1 MAQGTIK
8 APPLTH
14 QDAILIT
21 YADQVRQPG
30 ILPLQSLDSFA
41 RAYLAGLVS
50 CIHLLP
56 FFPASSDDGFSVI
69 DYRQVDPAFGSWKD
83 VARLGENFRLM
94 FDAVINHVSAQSA
107 WFRSFLAG
115 EAKYQAYFMTIHGD
129 PDLSMVVRPRALPL
143 LTEFE
148 TKNGRR
154 KVWTTFSADQID
166 LNYHNPEVLLE
177 VLDLLLYYVR
187 RGAQLIRLDA
197 IAYLWK
203 EIGTPCIH
211 LPQTHAVVQLFRAVL
226 DRAAPGVMLVTE
238 TNVPH
243 EENIAYFGDGY
254 NEAHMVYNFA
264 LPPLVLH
271 TFYHGDCSQLTEWA
285 KGLQLPSRQ
294 TTFFNFLASHDGIGL
309 NPARGIL
316 SESVIDALAQ
326 GALAR
331 GGLVSYK
338 SMPNGSQ
345 LPYELNIN
353 YFDALC
359 DPQGNEPLELQ
370 AKRFLCAQAI
380 MMAMIGVPGIYFHS
394 LFGSRGWP
402 EGVRLTGHNRTINR
416 QKLERDDLE
425 KQLAQPGS
433 LRRLVFE
440 GYRSLFVA
448 RKAAPAFDPFG
459 DQRVLEFGTSV
470 FGVLRRQPHS
480 TSEEQVIC
488 LHNVTHQT
496 QIVSWE
502 SLQTALGGFEIDAS
516 RQFKDLISDQE
527 FSVGLDR
534 PLELEPF
541 QVVWLTV
548 KVQN

>member
-1 MAQGTIK
+1 M
-8 APPLTH
+8 
-14 QDAILIT
+14 ILIT

-30 ILPLQSLDSFA
+30 VSPLQSLESFV
-41 RAYLAGLVS
+41 RAHLVGLVS
-50 CIHLLP
+50 SVHLLP
-56 FFPASSDDGFSVI
+56 FYPASSDDGFSVI
-69 DYRQVDPAFGSWKD
+69 DYRQVDPALGNWED
-83 VARLGENFRLM
+83 IARLGENFRLM
-94 FDAVINHVSAQSA
+94 FDAVVNHVSAQSA
-107 WFRSFLAG
+107 WFRNYLAG
-115 EAKYQAYFMTIHGD
+115 DPKYQDYFITIYGD

-148 TKNGRR
+148 TKTGRR

-177 VLDLLLYYVR
+177 MLDLLLYYVHQ
-187 RGAQLIRLDA
+187 GAQLIRLDA

-226 DRAAPGVMLVTE
+226 DRVAPGVMLVTE

-285 KGLQLPSRQ
+285 KGLRLPSRQ

-309 NPARGIL
+309 NPARSIL
-316 SESVIDALAQ
+316 SESALDALVQ
-326 GALAR
+326 GALAH

-338 SMPNGSQ
+338 SMPDGSQ

-359 DPQGNEPLELQ
+359 DPQANEPLELQ
-370 AKRFLCAQAI
+370 VKRFLCAQAI

-402 EGVRLTGHNRTINR
+402 EGVRLTRHNRTINR
-416 QKLERDDLE
+416 QKLERDELE
-425 KQLAQPGS
+425 RQLTQPDS
-433 LRRLVFE
+433 MRRLVFE
-440 GYRSLFVA
+440 GYRRLLNA
-448 RKAAPAFDPFG
+448 RRATPAFDPFG
-459 DQRVLEFGTSV
+459 DQKVLDCGAGV
-470 FGVLRRQPHS
+470 FGIRRMNLHLD
-480 TSEEQVIC
+480 SEERVIC
-488 LHNVTHQT
+488 LHNVTDRP
-496 QIVSWE
+496 QIVGWE
-502 SLQTALGGFEIDAS
+502 SLRTALGGFDIDAS
-516 RQFKDLISDQE
+516 CQFRDLISNQE
-527 FSVGLDR
+527 LSVDR
-534 PLELEPF
+534 GRSLELNPF
-541 QVVWLTV
+541 QVAWMAV